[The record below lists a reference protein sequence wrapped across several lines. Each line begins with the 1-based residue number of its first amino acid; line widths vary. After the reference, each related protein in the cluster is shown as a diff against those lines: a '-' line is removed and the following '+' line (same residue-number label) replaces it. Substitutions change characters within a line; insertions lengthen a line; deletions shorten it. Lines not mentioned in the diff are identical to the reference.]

1 MDKFLIWVNEG
12 FRVQNERPAPFGAGF
27 VQNTNDLLR
36 IKPKEDDDTV
46 LSLEEPQSLMRKSKD
61 LILIFF
67 QCPRNGM
74 RIEIEG
80 NEATFWRQL
89 MQQLNLLGDNFFFR
103 HLDPNNVVGHDT

>member
-12 FRVQNERPAPFGAGF
+12 FRAQNERPAPFGAGF
-27 VQNTNDLLR
+27 GQNTNDLLR
-36 IKPKEDDDTV
+36 IRPKEDDDRV

-67 QCPRNGM
+67 QCPPDKI

-80 NEATFWRQL
+80 NEATFLKQL
-89 MQQLNLLGDNFFFR
+89 I
-103 HLDPNNVVGHDT
+103 